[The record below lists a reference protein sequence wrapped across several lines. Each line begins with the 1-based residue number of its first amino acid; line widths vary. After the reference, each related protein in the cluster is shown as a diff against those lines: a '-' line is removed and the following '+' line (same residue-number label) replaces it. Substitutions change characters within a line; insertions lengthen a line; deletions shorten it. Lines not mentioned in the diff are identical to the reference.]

1 MNVRDIVDVV
11 PPDQSKDQAED
22 EEDPANDDES
32 DAEPEETKVAGLG
45 QGHVSF
51 MPTLALVLTSLFGR

>member
-1 MNVRDIVDVV
+1 MNVRDIVAFV
-11 PPDQSKDQAED
+11 PPEQSKDQAED
-22 EEDPANDDES
+22 KEDPANDDES

-45 QGHVSF
+45 QGHVRF